1 LTRVALVTGVS
12 RRSGIGAAIARR
24 LAADGLDLF
33 LSSWARHDEE
43 QPWGADEGGVD
54 ALLAE
59 LRSAGGRVEHA
70 AVDLADPQAPA
81 LLLAAAREAY
91 GAVHVLVA
99 NHARSS
105 MQDLEQLTAAELDL
119 SYAVNVR
126 ATLLL
131 VQAWAAQGVPDGRVV
146 LLTSGQHRGP
156 MPGELPYIAG
166 KGALQQVTASL
177 AAHLAPRGTTVNAVD
192 PGATDTG
199 WADEAVRRQVLA
211 EQPMGRWGQPE
222 DAARLIA
229 WLVSDEGRWVTGQT
243 MTSSG
248 GGP

>member
-1 LTRVALVTGVS
+1 V
-12 RRSGIGAAIARR
+12 
-24 LAADGLDLF
+24 
-33 LSSWARHDEE
+33 
-43 QPWGADEGGVD
+43 
-54 ALLAE
+54 
-59 LRSAGGRVEHA
+59 
-70 AVDLADPQAPA
+70 
-81 LLLAAAREAY
+81 AAAQQAY

-105 MQDLEQLTAAELDL
+105 AEDLEHLTATELDL

-131 VQAWAAQGVPDGRVV
+131 VQAWAVQDVPDGRVV

-156 MPGELPYIAG
+156 MPGELPYVAS

-177 AAHLAPRGTTVNAVD
+177 AAHLAPRGTTVNVVD
-192 PGATDTG
+192 PGATETG
-199 WADEAVRRQVLA
+199 WADDAMRRQVLA
-211 EQPMGRWGQPE
+211 EQPSGRWGQPE

-243 MTSSG
+243 ITSSG